1 MSRGFLTKP
10 EKTMTKEK
18 TALEWLEALPDGYR
32 ELALKYYDPD
42 HDDSYIIN
50 SLWSAIVITFVWRD
64 TPEGI
69 EFWQAVVNWAEG
81 KGELPPLP
89 EEEE

>member
-1 MSRGFLTKP
+1 
-10 EKTMTKEK
+10 MTKEK
-18 TALEWLEALPDGYR
+18 TIREWLEELPDGYR
-32 ELALKYYDPD
+32 ERAIKNYDPD

-64 TPEGI
+64 TPEGYD
-69 EFWQAVVNWAEG
+69 FWNAVYIWAQG

-89 EEEE
+89 EEEK